1 MAGDRTKSGT
11 EVISLYADKFGS
23 SLLLLFISVK
33 YFPRAVLAVDKNEDN
48 VIMYKIAWFVWF
60 CQNINVGTF

>member
-11 EVISLYADKFGS
+11 EVISLYADKYGS

-33 YFPRAVLAVDKNEDN
+33 YFPRAVLAVDENEDN
-48 VIMYKIAWFVWF
+48 VIMYKIA
-60 CQNINVGTF
+60 